1 MKIKYNDLSLRNLHM
16 EREIKE
22 YFENKNAIYNKKYKI
37 GKKITDRAR
46 KSNSINS
53 ITFGDEIENIKNNIL
68 SDFGECNAKTEK
80 DIIIIIDLNIYISNY
95 KDNLFAK
102 TYKIDSFIEQTQL
115 ILNTY
120 LSKNDRFCVLVYT
133 DEYKM
138 ICPLMKVNQIDI
150 NIFSKDLIQYKNMI
164 LNENFEVDE
173 FDEKIN
179 EIQDNNNNPAFN
191 IGENN
196 IDEFDS
202 NDNSLDLSEEEDKN
216 YEKMNIL
223 ITTINY
229 VNNYSSMKEEGKNEK
244 YIILFTD
251 FINLNFPEIKQIEK
265 NLENL
270 IGNKDIIFL
279 LIGKIKNKNLNNEI
293 NDISQNDNYL
303 ENLILSKFAEK
314 SELIYFENMKKI
326 KDILTNNIV
335 IKDEI
340 IFPNEIYK

>member
-1 MKIKYNDLSLRNLHM
+1 
-16 EREIKE
+16 
-22 YFENKNAIYNKKYKI
+22 
-37 GKKITDRAR
+37 
-46 KSNSINS
+46 
-53 ITFGDEIENIKNNIL
+53 
-68 SDFGECNAKTEK
+68 
-80 DIIIIIDLNIYISNY
+80 
-95 KDNLFAK
+95 
-102 TYKIDSFIEQTQL
+102 
-115 ILNTY
+115 
-120 LSKNDRFCVLVYT
+120 
-133 DEYKM
+133 M
-138 ICPLMKVNQIDI
+138 ICPLMKINKIDI
-150 NIFSKDLIQYKNMI
+150 NSISNDLINYRNML
-164 LNENFEVDE
+164 LNENEEEEE
-173 FDEKIN
+173 FNENIN
-179 EIQDNNNNPAFN
+179 ELKDIKNNLGSY

-196 IDEFDS
+196 VGDFLS
-202 NDNSLDLSEEEDKN
+202 NDESLEFNRKEETYHDKI
-216 YEKMNIL
+216 NIL
-223 ITTINY
+223 VKTINY

>member
-1 MKIKYNDLSLRNLHM
+1 
-16 EREIKE
+16 
-22 YFENKNAIYNKKYKI
+22 
-37 GKKITDRAR
+37 
-46 KSNSINS
+46 
-53 ITFGDEIENIKNNIL
+53 
-68 SDFGECNAKTEK
+68 
-80 DIIIIIDLNIYISNY
+80 
-95 KDNLFAK
+95 
-102 TYKIDSFIEQTQL
+102 
-115 ILNTY
+115 
-120 LSKNDRFCVLVYT
+120 
-133 DEYKM
+133 
-138 ICPLMKVNQIDI
+138 MKVNQIDI

-202 NDNSLDLSEEEDKN
+202 NDNSLDLSEQEDKN

-265 NLENL
+265 NLESL

-279 LIGKIKNKNLNNEI
+279 LIGKIKNKNLNKEKNNI
-293 NDISQNDNYL
+293 TKNHNIL
-303 ENLILSKFAEK
+303 ENLIISKFSEK
-314 SELIYFENMKKI
+314 SEIIYFENMKKI
-326 KDILTNNIV
+326 KTILYNNTV

-340 IFPNEIYK
+340 KFPNEIYK